1 MGPPQLSLPSR
12 LTCSAND
19 QDVPAGGAPHH
30 RGPPWERH
38 SLAACR
44 TANVPFCKGSS
55 HQPTPHPHTPCAG
68 PTGSIQKRRGVVS
81 IRKLLPPARSVTTH
95 IHPHAHHDTRAAPRH
110 AGTPA
115 RCARRERGERKYY
128 AGRQPPRGPP
138 AASYPPPAHNPF
150 QGARPPKKRTERL
163 GAKHKRRRRWR
174 PAIVPRRDH
183 WPPDRRRAWPRP
195 RRRGLVSGVHRPG
208 ARRARGLGGWE
219 KHRLLPARPP
229 SSTAPPPPRPLD
241 ERKEDEER
249 KKKEKKGRK
258 GRKKYIG
265 RGALVWNPKVPPVPR
280 QGRQRPRCWRHP
292 ETGGGSGRW

>member
-1 MGPPQLSLPSR
+1 MPDQGRWGPLRDLRALPQAPCRPLSAEGGRYDVPALEGLWARQEGDGSAKGAADQLDPHLVQENHATAAADALPAR
-12 LTCSAND
+12 LLPTVCSAND

-44 TANVPFCKGSS
+44 TANVP
-55 HQPTPHPHTPCAG
+55 
-68 PTGSIQKRRGVVS
+68 
-81 IRKLLPPARSVTTH
+81 L
-95 IHPHAHHDTRAAPRH
+95 
-110 AGTPA
+110 
-115 RCARRERGERKYY
+115 
-128 AGRQPPRGPP
+128 
-138 AASYPPPAHNPF
+138 
-150 QGARPPKKRTERL
+150 ERL

-229 SSTAPPPPRPLD
+229 SSTAPPPPVRWTR
-241 ERKEDEER
+241 EKKTKKEKKR
-249 KKKEKKGRK
+249 KKKEEKEEKNISGGGRSCGTQRCRLSPGRAGKGHDVGGTQRRAAAAVD
-258 GRKKYIG
+258 GDSQGQDSPPHCRALG
-265 RGALVWNPKVPPVPR
+265 RGGA
-280 QGRQRPRCWRHP
+280 
-292 ETGGGSGRW
+292 TGNR